1 MGWYVV
7 AAKAA
12 MSLIQGASAAKS
24 AARQNVAQNKMI
36 QTYNSKVMYETL
48 QQVTEINLERAQNRQ
63 QTTAALFNAGLQG
76 QSARDQITTQAA
88 ATDTIGA
95 SVRDAIS
102 TVNQKQSQAA
112 GSAEDQYKRAIDQSN
127 LMVQKTVDQGSNS
140 LKDAIADTSTSI
152 MNQAGWGAAGAV
164 LGQAVGS
171 YASRTANA
179 ATDAPITEAQGT
191 PTGSYDYQG
200 LNSTDTNASQNP
212 FGLSFGS
219 QSSNLLSTSK

>member
-7 AAKAA
+7 AAKVA
-12 MSLIQGASAAKS
+12 MSLINGASAAKS
-24 AARQNVAQNKMI
+24 ASKQNIAQNKMI

-76 QSARDQITTQAA
+76 QSARDQITAQAA

-112 GSAEDQYKRAIDQSN
+112 GSTLDQYQRAIDQSN
-127 LMVQKTVDQGSNS
+127 LMVQKTVDQGSNA
-140 LKDAIADTSTSI
+140 LKDSVADNSTAI
-152 MNQAGWGAAGAV
+152 MNQAGWGAIGSIV
-164 LGQAVGS
+164 GQAAGQ
-171 YASRTANA
+171 YASSSGGSDTA
-179 ATDAPITEAQGT
+179 APITKAQGT

-200 LNSTDTNASQNP
+200 LNTTNSNASQNP
-212 FGLSFGS
+212 FGLSFGF
-219 QSSNLLSTSK
+219 QSSNLLSNNK

>member
-7 AAKAA
+7 AAKVA
-12 MSLIQGASAAKS
+12 MQLINGASAAKS
-24 AARQNVAQNKMI
+24 ASQQNIAQNKMV

-48 QQVTEINLERAQNRQ
+48 QQVTQINLERAQNRQ

-112 GSAEDQYKRAIDQSN
+112 GSIDDQYMRAIDQSN
-127 LMVQKTVDQGSNS
+127 LMLQKTIDQGSNS
-140 LKDAIADTSTSI
+140 LKDAVADNSTAI
-152 MNQAGWGAAGAV
+152 MNQAGWGAIGSII
-164 LGQAVGS
+164 GQAAGQ
-171 YASRTANA
+171 YASGSGGGDAKP
-179 ATDAPITEAQGT
+179 APISQAQGT

-200 LNSTDTNASQNP
+200 LNTSNSMASQNP
-212 FGLSFGS
+212 FGLSFGF
-219 QSSNLLSTSK
+219 QSSNLLSK

>member
-7 AAKAA
+7 AAKVA
-12 MSLIQGASAAKS
+12 MQLINGASAAKS
-24 AARQNVAQNKMI
+24 AAQQNIAQNKMV

-48 QQVTEINLERAQNRQ
+48 QQVTQINLERAQQRQ
-63 QTTAALFNAGLQG
+63 QTTAALFNTGLQG

-112 GSAEDQYKRAIDQSN
+112 GSIDDQYMRAIDQSN
-127 LMVQKTVDQGSNS
+127 LMLQKTIDQGSNS
-140 LKDAIADTSTSI
+140 LKDSVADNSTAI
-152 MNQAGWGAAGAV
+152 MNQAGWGAIGSV
-164 LGQAVGS
+164 IGQAAGD
-171 YASRTANA
+171 YASKSGGDAKP
-179 ATDAPITEAQGT
+179 APISQAQGT

-200 LNSTDTNASQNP
+200 LNTSNNLASQNP
-212 FGLSFGS
+212 FGLSFGF
-219 QSSNLLSTSK
+219 QSSNLLSK

>member
-7 AAKAA
+7 AAKVA
-12 MSLIQGASAAKS
+12 MSLINGASAAKS
-24 AARQNVAQNKMI
+24 AAQQNIAQNKMV

-48 QQVTEINLERAQNRQ
+48 QQVTQINLERAQQRQ

-102 TVNQKQSQAA
+102 TVNQKQGQAA
-112 GSAEDQYKRAIDQSN
+112 GSIDDQYMRAIDQSN
-127 LMVQKTVDQGSNS
+127 LMLQKTIDQGSNS
-140 LKDAIADTSTSI
+140 LKDAVADRSAAI
-152 MNQAGWGAAGAV
+152 MNQAGWGA
-164 LGQAVGS
+164 VGS
-171 YASRTANA
+171 IIGKFAGDYASNSDDDTEP
-179 ATDAPITEAQGT
+179 APISQAQGT

-200 LNSTDTNASQNP
+200 LNTSNSTASQNP

-219 QSSNLLSTSK
+219 QSSNLLSK

>member
-7 AAKAA
+7 AAKVA
-12 MSLIQGASAAKS
+12 MQMINGASAAKS
-24 AARQNVAQNKMI
+24 ASQQSIAQNKMV

-48 QQVTEINLERAQNRQ
+48 QQVTQINLERAQNRQ

-95 SVRDAIS
+95 SVSDAIS

-112 GSAEDQYKRAIDQSN
+112 GSIDDQYMRAIDQSN
-127 LMVQKTVDQGSNS
+127 LMLQKTIDQGSNS
-140 LKDAIADTSTSI
+140 LKDAVADNSTAI
-152 MNQAGWGAAGAV
+152 MNQAGWGAVGSV
-164 LGQAVGS
+164 LGQLAGD
-171 YASRTANA
+171 A
-179 ATDAPITEAQGT
+179 AGKTGGGDKPAPISQAQGT

-200 LNSTDTNASQNP
+200 LNTSNSMASQNP
-212 FGLSFGS
+212 FGLSFGF
-219 QSSNLLSTSK
+219 QSSNLLSK

>member
-7 AAKAA
+7 AAKVA
-12 MSLIQGASAAKS
+12 MQLINGASAAKS
-24 AARQNVAQNKMI
+24 AAQQNIAQNKMV

-48 QQVTEINLERAQNRQ
+48 QQVTQINLERAQQRQ

-112 GSAEDQYKRAIDQSN
+112 GSIDDQYMRAIDQSN
-127 LMVQKTVDQGSNS
+127 LMLQKTIDQGSNS
-140 LKDAIADTSTSI
+140 LKDSVADNSTAI
-152 MNQAGWGAAGAV
+152 MNQAGWGAIGSII
-164 LGQAVGS
+164 GQAAGD
-171 YASRTANA
+171 YASKSGGGDAKP
-179 ATDAPITEAQGT
+179 APISQAQGT

-200 LNSTDTNASQNP
+200 LNTSNSLASQNP
-212 FGLSFGS
+212 FGLSFGF
-219 QSSNLLSTSK
+219 QSSNLLSK

>member
-7 AAKAA
+7 AAKVA
-12 MSLIQGASAAKS
+12 MQMIQGASAAKQ

-48 QQVTEINLERAQNRQ
+48 QQVTQINLERAQNRQ

-95 SVRDAIS
+95 SVQDAIS

-112 GSAEDQYKRAIDQSN
+112 GSINDQYMRAIDQSN
-127 LMVQKTVDQGSNS
+127 LMLQKTIDQGSNS
-140 LKDAIADTSTSI
+140 LKDSVADNSTAI
-152 MNQAGWGAAGAV
+152 MNQAGWGAIGSV
-164 LGQAVGS
+164 IGQAAGQ
-171 YASRTANA
+171 YASQTNGA
-179 ATDAPITEAQGT
+179 DKVGPVGESSK
-191 PTGSYDYQG
+191 GSSSSAYDYQG
-200 LNSTDTNASQNP
+200 LNNSNPSAGQNP
-212 FGLSFGS
+212 FGLSFGFE
-219 QSSNLLSTSK
+219 SSNLLSK

>member
-7 AAKAA
+7 AAKVA
-12 MSLIQGASAAKS
+12 MQLINGASAAKS
-24 AARQNVAQNKMI
+24 ASQQNIAQNKMV

-48 QQVTEINLERAQNRQ
+48 QQVTQINLERAQNRQ

-76 QSARDQITTQAA
+76 QSARDAITTQAA

-95 SVRDAIS
+95 SVSDAIK

-112 GSAEDQYKRAIDQSN
+112 GSAEDQYQRAIDQSN

-140 LKDAIADTSTSI
+140 LKDSVADNSTAI
-152 MNQAGWGAAGAV
+152 MNQAGWGAIGTV
-164 LGQAVGS
+164 LGQVAGDA
-171 YASRTANA
+171 ASKTGGDAKP
-179 ATDAPITEAQGT
+179 APISQAQGT

-200 LNSTDTNASQNP
+200 LNTSNPSASQNP
-212 FGLSFGS
+212 FGLSFGF
-219 QSSNLLSTSK
+219 QSSNLLSK